1 MTRTRNK
8 RTFWSKSAVL
18 PLAFLF
24 VGGAWFANALAQRTP
39 VTVRWGGVPAIE
51 NMTFSFIA
59 IDRGFFEEE
68 GVKVVGPTLG
78 GGNTIRDAMAAGDIE
93 FFDAG
98 TLTYLVGREKG
109 LRQKIIFEN
118 FSNEIFSLFVRTQL
132 KGEVQRVRDL
142 KGRKVAVVGPGSASW
157 AAGLAFLKKDGLTQK
172 DVQFLF
178 LATDPTTWMVGFERG
193 QIDAGVIWEPM
204 VTSALERGIA
214 YPLVDISDPAVHKEQ
229 IGPRASSMVMITTEK
244 MIAEN
249 PEAVRRVVSAL
260 KKAVNFVQTRS
271 AKEVAQVIAP
281 RFRMDPLLL
290 ERVLD
295 KRKTH
300 FSKTGSVSRSGLA
313 VEVDL
318 AYNAGVLQRRLTFEE
333 MVDARFAGVEP

>member
-1 MTRTRNK
+1 
-8 RTFWSKSAVL
+8 
-18 PLAFLF
+18 
-24 VGGAWFANALAQRTP
+24 
-39 VTVRWGGVPAIE
+39 
-51 NMTFSFIA
+51 
-59 IDRGFFEEE
+59 
-68 GVKVVGPTLG
+68 
-78 GGNTIRDAMAAGDIE
+78 
-93 FFDAG
+93 
-98 TLTYLVGREKG
+98 
-109 LRQKIIFEN
+109 
-118 FSNEIFSLFVRTQL
+118 
-132 KGEVQRVRDL
+132 
-142 KGRKVAVVGPGSASW
+142 
-157 AAGLAFLKKDGLTQK
+157 
-172 DVQFLF
+172 
-178 LATDPTTWMVGFERG
+178 
-193 QIDAGVIWEPM
+193 
-204 VTSALERGIA
+204 
-214 YPLVDISDPAVHKEQ
+214 
-229 IGPRASSMVMITTEK
+229 MVMITTEK